1 MDSLVAQLVG
11 VKEGCASVEDALG
24 NYEAEVFVRGKK
36 AALESLDDANAVMTT
51 RDLSKSRQAN
61 QGLAK

>member
-1 MDSLVAQLVG
+1 LR
-11 VKEGCASVEDALG
+11 VKEEGASLQDALG
-24 NYEAEVFVRGKK
+24 KYEAEVFVRGKK
-36 AALESLDDANAVMTT
+36 AALDSLDDANAVMTT